1 MVGAQKIPNDLH
13 LIMYITQYLVHGN
26 HSLEFELNLFSMCI
40 LSAYFV
46 ARTVL
51 DY

>member
-13 LIMYITQYLVHGN
+13 LIMNITQYLIHGN
-26 HSLEFELNLFSMCI
+26 HSLEFELNLFNIYI

-46 ARTVL
+46 ARTIL